1 VYISALFV
9 HITGNGTIAAIALA
23 YAAGQL
29 MLSYWIAGIAKA
41 MGPMWRT
48 GKAIPAITRTIGYGQ
63 PRLGSFLSHHA
74 GLSCL
79 LCWSVILFECL
90 GPFLVLSGRNGV
102 VIFITLALAFHL
114 GVAVVMGLNIF
125 VWSFVAA
132 YPAIIFMAEHLDM
145 TRLLLRL
152 LE

>member
-1 VYISALFV
+1 VRPTPGRRHAVISACCV
-9 HITGNGTIAAIALA
+9 PTADTT
-23 YAAGQL
+23 
-29 MLSYWIAGIAKA
+29 SV
-41 MGPMWRT
+41 
-48 GKAIPAITRTIGYGQ
+48 
-63 PRLGSFLSHHA
+63 GSFLSHHA

-114 GVAVVMGLNIF
+114 GVAIVMGLNIF

-145 TRLLLRL
+145 TRVLLRL